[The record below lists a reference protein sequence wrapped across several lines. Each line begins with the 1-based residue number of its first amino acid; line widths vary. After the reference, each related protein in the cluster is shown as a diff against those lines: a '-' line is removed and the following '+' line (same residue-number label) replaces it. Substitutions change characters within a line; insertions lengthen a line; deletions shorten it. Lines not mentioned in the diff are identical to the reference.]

1 MTDDDFQIHQVTL
14 LLGFE
19 MMVWD
24 GFLLMKDERRETLLS
39 HIKAEGVVEKS
50 ILVMNHEKK

>member
-1 MTDDDFQIHQVTL
+1 MKEDDFQMQVIL

-19 MMVWD
+19 MISVWD

-39 HIKAEGVVEKS
+39 HIKAQGAVEKAYTG
-50 ILVMNHEKK
+50 HES